1 MRRPGVSNTL
11 SCCAKQRRRRAAS
24 LLRSRVRRRR
34 GKNLLKKEKNLHH
47 ACPPPQPLAVREC
60 INPDVGYIPRAHA
73 LRSAISNG
81 MEWPPSFSCARC
93 SSLLCFHQDTRVR
106 KWYFITVF
114 PPCSFW
120 NKPQLKQVVSNLWR
134 QGCCSRDTLAAHPL
148 WRRVTHVVL
157 CPTISH
163 PNPVN
168 QWPL

>member
-93 SSLLCFHQDTRVR
+93 SSLYAFTRIRACGNVFHHCLSSL
-106 KWYFITVF
+106 FF
-114 PPCSFW
+114 L

-134 QGCCSRDTLAAHPL
+134 QSCCSRDTLAAHPL

-157 CPTISH
+157 CPTISY